1 MMEGMLDRLL
11 AAYCSPTL
19 AGIKAGSL
27 VACDRALYPD
37 LPLRIRD
44 YQRAFAPRGFQFEI
58 VCACRERF
66 LLLVYHRDRLTKQL
80 RDERAARLLDHFGY
94 PAGQDLDALLYHL
107 KRRMAGCDSFPHEIG
122 LFLGYPY
129 EDVEGF
135 IRNGGKGCKLS
146 RYWKVYGD
154 AEEANRLFDRLSRVC
169 RAVVSRVEQGE
180 SLLHVFAAA

>member
-1 MMEGMLDRLL
+1 MGDKLDRLF

-37 LPLRIRD
+37 LPRRIRD
-44 YQRAFAPRGFQFEI
+44 YQKAFATRGFHFEI
-58 VCACRERF
+58 VCACRERW
-66 LLLVYHRDRLTKQL
+66 LLLVYQRERLAMSLTE
-80 RDERAARLLDHFGY
+80 DRAARLLRHFGY
-94 PAGQDLDALLYHL
+94 PAGQDVDALLYHL
-107 KRRMAGCDSFPHEIG
+107 KRRMAANESFPHEIG

-135 IRNGGKGCKLS
+135 IRNSGKGYKLS

-154 AEEANRLFDRLSRVC
+154 AEETSRLFDRLARVC
-169 RAVVSRVEQGE
+169 RTVVSRVEQGE